1 MPNVGSSIKAALQ
14 AVSGLAVLAKS
25 RLLRVPQPM
34 RAGRLRL
41 QGVSAPVEII
51 RDRWDVPHI
60 FARSEADALFAQGF
74 VHAQERLWQM
84 DFNRRLVAGRLSE
97 ILGSVALPLDRWMR
111 ILGLRRSTEGQ
122 ESMLGP
128 ELRSLLERYVAG
140 INAVIAKGPLPV
152 EFDLLGF
159 SPEPWSFTDSLSW
172 QKMMAWTLCVNWEGE
187 VLRARLIAKFG
198 QEKAAELEAPYI
210 EGGLR
215 IIPPGMDYSC
225 IGSEALRRAADARR
239 FTGPSAREGL
249 GSNNW
254 VLSGSRTDTG
264 MPLLANDM
272 HLGMTIP
279 AVWYENHIVG
289 GKLNIAGVSFAGIP
303 LVVAG
308 HNSHVA
314 WGFTD
319 GFTDV
324 QDLYMER
331 LRRTDDGRVQYEF
344 QDSWVEAEVLQEK
357 IEVKGGTPVTQ
368 EVILTRHGPIINGLA
383 PEDFGEQPLALR
395 WTAFEKDTMLD
406 SLLQMARAGDCTEF
420 RNALRGW
427 SVPSQNTVYADT
439 LGNIGYSLPG
449 KLPMRAR
456 GDGRVPVPGW
466 TGEYEWLGYVPF
478 EELPHLYN
486 PPQGYIASANNR
498 VVGDDYPHW
507 IGYDHCA
514 GYRAERIVELI
525 EKQPKIDVGYIC
537 SMQVDQVSKAAQ
549 RMARVFDSL
558 HSDDPDIQRVVEL
571 MRNWDGSLAPH
582 GAQAAVYEVFT
593 LRLISLLL
601 STKLGDLAI
610 RYSGKGPVP
619 VLQETSIFGERSREW
634 LEFTL
639 THPDSPWFDLGDGRS
654 RDELILEALGES
666 IAFLKTT
673 CGSRT
678 ADWSWDKLH
687 QITFGH
693 SLGSVKPLDRFFNRG
708 PFPLGGDYDTIW
720 ASGATRHD
728 LSHDLIV
735 GPPFRYV
742 ADLRDWNKSLSM
754 LAPGQSGHPMSP
766 HYADNIQRWLRGEY
780 HPMLFD
786 REAVLAEADATLI
799 IDPA

>member
-1 MPNVGSSIKAALQ
+1 
-14 AVSGLAVLAKS
+14 
-25 RLLRVPQPM
+25 
-34 RAGRLRL
+34 
-41 QGVSAPVEII
+41 
-51 RDRWDVPHI
+51 
-60 FARSEADALFAQGF
+60 
-74 VHAQERLWQM
+74 
-84 DFNRRLVAGRLSE
+84 
-97 ILGSVALPLDRWMR
+97 
-111 ILGLRRSTEGQ
+111 
-122 ESMLGP
+122 
-128 ELRSLLERYVAG
+128 
-140 INAVIAKGPLPV
+140 
-152 EFDLLGF
+152 
-159 SPEPWSFTDSLSW
+159 
-172 QKMMAWTLCVNWEGE
+172 
-187 VLRARLIAKFG
+187 
-198 QEKAAELEAPYI
+198 
-210 EGGLR
+210 
-215 IIPPGMDYSC
+215 
-225 IGSEALRRAADARR
+225 
-239 FTGPSAREGL
+239 
-249 GSNNW
+249 
-254 VLSGSRTDTG
+254 
-264 MPLLANDM
+264 
-272 HLGMTIP
+272 
-279 AVWYENHIVG
+279 
-289 GKLNIAGVSFAGIP
+289 

-357 IEVKGGTPVTQ
+357 IEVKGGAPVTQ

-593 LRLISLLL
+593 LRLISLLH

-610 RYSGKGPVP
+610 R
-619 VLQETSIFGERSREW
+619 
-634 LEFTL
+634 
-639 THPDSPWFDLGDGRS
+639 
-654 RDELILEALGES
+654 
-666 IAFLKTT
+666 
-673 CGSRT
+673 
-678 ADWSWDKLH
+678 
-687 QITFGH
+687 
-693 SLGSVKPLDRFFNRG
+693 
-708 PFPLGGDYDTIW
+708 
-720 ASGATRHD
+720 
-728 LSHDLIV
+728 
-735 GPPFRYV
+735 
-742 ADLRDWNKSLSM
+742 
-754 LAPGQSGHPMSP
+754 
-766 HYADNIQRWLRGEY
+766 
-780 HPMLFD
+780 
-786 REAVLAEADATLI
+786 
-799 IDPA
+799 

>member
-1 MPNVGSSIKAALQ
+1 MANAGNSFKAAFQ

-25 RLLRVPQPM
+25 RLLRAPQPM
-34 RAGRLRL
+34 RAGRLLLR
-41 QGVSAPVEII
+41 GVSAPVEII

-60 FARSEADALFAQGF
+60 YARSEADALFAQGF

-122 ESMLGP
+122 ESMFDPG
-128 ELRSLLERYVAG
+128 LRSLIERYIAG
-140 INAVIAKGPLPV
+140 INAVIAKDPLPV

-159 SPEPWSFTDSLSW
+159 SPEPWSVMDSLSW
-172 QKMMAWTLCVNWEGE
+172 GKMMAWTLCVNWEAE
-187 VLRARLIAKFG
+187 VLRARLIAKLG
-198 QEKAAELEAPYI
+198 PEKAAELETPFF
-210 EGGLR
+210 EGGPR
-215 IIPPGMDYSC
+215 VIPPGMDYSC
-225 IGSEALRRAADARR
+225 IGSEALQRAAEARR
-239 FTGPSAREGL
+239 FIGPSAREGL

-272 HLGMTIP
+272 HLGMTMP
-279 AVWYENHIVG
+279 SPWYENHIVG
-289 GKLNIAGVSFAGIP
+289 GNLNIAGVSLPGVP
-303 LVVAG
+303 LVIAG
-308 HNSHVA
+308 HNPHVA

-344 QDSWVEAEVLQEK
+344 QSSWLEAEVFHEN

-383 PEDFGEQPLALR
+383 PDHLGEQPLALR
-395 WTAFEKDTMLD
+395 WTAFEKDNVLAC
-406 SLLQMARAGDCTEF
+406 LFRMARAEDCQAF
-420 RNALRGW
+420 REALRDW

-449 KLPMRAR
+449 KLPIRAR

-486 PPQGYIASANNR
+486 PPQGYVATANNR

-507 IGYDHCA
+507 LGYDHCA

-525 EKQPKIDVGYIC
+525 EKQPKIDVGYIR
-537 SMQVDQVSKAAQ
+537 SMQMDQVSKPAQ
-549 RMARVFDSL
+549 RIARVLDSL
-558 HSDDPDIQRVVEL
+558 QSDDSEIQSVIEL
-571 MRNWDGSLAPH
+571 MRGWDGSLAPH
-582 GAQAAVYEVFT
+582 YAQAAVYEVLT
-593 LRLISLLL
+593 IRLIAILL
-601 STKLGDLAI
+601 SGRLGDLAL

-619 VLQETSIFGERSREW
+619 VLQEGSILAERSREW
-634 LEFTL
+634 LEFIL
-639 THPDSPWFDLGDGRS
+639 TDPNSPWFDLGDGRS
-654 RDELILEALGES
+654 RDELILAALGES
-666 IAFLKTT
+666 IAFLKAT
-673 CGSRT
+673 CGSRI
-678 ADWSWDKLH
+678 DEWRWDRLH

-708 PFPLGGDYDTIW
+708 PFPLGGDSDTIW

-728 LSHDLIV
+728 LSHNLIV
-735 GPPFRYV
+735 GPPFRFI
-742 ADLRDWNKSLSM
+742 ADLHDWNKSLGM
-754 LAPGQSGHPMSP
+754 LVPGQSGHPMSP
-766 HYADNIQRWLRGEY
+766 HYADNIQGWLKGDY

-786 REAVLAEADATLI
+786 REAVLTEADATLV